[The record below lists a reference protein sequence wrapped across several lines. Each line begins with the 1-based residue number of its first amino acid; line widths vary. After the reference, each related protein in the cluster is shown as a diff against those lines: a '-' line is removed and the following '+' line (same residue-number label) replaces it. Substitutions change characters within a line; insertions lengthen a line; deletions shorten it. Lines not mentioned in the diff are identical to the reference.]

1 MNTAKEEEGSCLNVN
16 TQQESQTPRKKR
28 GNAGKLKRKEL
39 KSRSAWLKARQSGIG
54 ASEAA
59 AVVGLSP
66 WLTAT
71 ELWELKTGIKEDKD
85 KSDDEFISQ
94 GVRLEPVLRDL
105 FGATHPDYTI
115 EYHPYGILYQSD
127 RPWLFAT
134 LDGELTDKDGRKG
147 ILEIK
152 TATPNGKA
160 GWAKWDNQIPQQY
173 FVQIVHQLLATKYD
187 YAILYA
193 ALFNQEGNIFIREY
207 SLEAEDAEMDMEWLL
222 GRETEFWQSVE
233 SKSVPA
239 MSIAF

>member
-1 MNTAKEEEGSCLNVN
+1 MQIRIDCKNEEEWLAERCNHIGGSDCAALLGVSKWKSNVDLYREKVGAVQRFVTN
-16 TQQESQTPRKKR
+16 EAIELGKR
-28 GNAGKLKRKEL
+28 AEPALREL
-39 KSRSAWLKARQSGIG
+39 YSAYNPEMAIDYHQ
-54 ASEAA
+54 
-59 AVVGLSP
+59 
-66 WLTAT
+66 
-71 ELWELKTGIKEDKD
+71 
-85 KSDDEFISQ
+85 
-94 GVRLEPVLRDL
+94 
-105 FGATHPDYTI
+105 YTI
-115 EYHPYGILYQSD
+115 IFQEEYPFIAS
-127 RPWLFAT
+127 T
-134 LDGELTDKDGRKG
+134 LDGELTDAFDRKG